1 MIKKNLVK
9 VLAAVG
15 LVSSVLIMPVM
26 TLAAL
31 PKVDFVVDVFDS
43 TKTNLLSKVKPEIGD
58 EIMFRITIN
67 SNATTD
73 FSNVRIKVAPDTA
86 YMTLI
91 GSAYANGFLVGDVK
105 AKSQFR
111 MFNASAIL
119 KKIGD
124 FKTIV
129 TVSADNATT
138 NSQSISINLSGTAST
153 TKATDNGGGSCEIDG
168 FNTTDSKLCNPL
180 PDKNLGELVYR
191 LIQYIL
197 IGISSMAIVTVV
209 ISAFVIV
216 SSQGNEEAIKGAKTS
231 ISWAVVGIVLAL
243 LAYSFAAIIETAV
256 TR

>member
-1 MIKKNLVK
+1 MKKNFIKILATIGLASSVF
-9 VLAAVG
+9 VMPLMSLAAQ
-15 LVSSVLIMPVM
+15 
-26 TLAAL
+26 
-31 PKVDFVVDVFDS
+31 PKVDFSVDVFDS
-43 TKTNLLSKVKPEIGD
+43 TKINLLSKVKPEVGD

-67 SNATTD
+67 SNATYD

-91 GSAYANGFLVGDVK
+91 GSAYANGYLVGDVK

-124 FKTIV
+124 FKTTV

-138 NSQSISINLSGTAST
+138 NSQSLSFNLSGSAS
-153 TKATDNGGGSCEIDG
+153 ATNPGSNNGGSCEIDG

-216 SSQGNEEAIKGAKTS
+216 SSQGNEEAVKGAKTS

-243 LAYSFAAIIETAV
+243 LAYSIAAIIETAV

>member
-1 MIKKNLVK
+1 MKKNLIK
-9 VLAAVG
+9 ILAAIG
-15 LVSSVLIMPVM
+15 LVSSVLTMPLL

-31 PKVDFVVDVFDS
+31 PKVDFSVVMFDE
-43 TKTNLLSKVKPEIGD
+43 TKKKLMTEVLPSAGD
-58 EIMFRITIN
+58 QITFRIAIN
-67 SNATTD
+67 SSSTVSY
-73 FSNVRIKVAPDTA
+73 SNVKIKISTDSSFLSLKDSSLSTG
-86 YMTLI
+86 Y
-91 GSAYANGFLVGDVK
+91 LVGDI
-105 AKSQFR
+105 AA
-111 MFNASAIL
+111 NSAQKTL
-119 KKIGD
+119 NFGATFKKVGD
-124 FKTIV
+124 FKADV
-129 TVSADNATT
+129 TVTADGAEP
-138 NSQSISINLSGTAST
+138 NSQTVNFGG
-153 TKATDNGGGSCEIDG
+153 NNGGSCEIDG

-209 ISAFVIV
+209 ISAFIIV